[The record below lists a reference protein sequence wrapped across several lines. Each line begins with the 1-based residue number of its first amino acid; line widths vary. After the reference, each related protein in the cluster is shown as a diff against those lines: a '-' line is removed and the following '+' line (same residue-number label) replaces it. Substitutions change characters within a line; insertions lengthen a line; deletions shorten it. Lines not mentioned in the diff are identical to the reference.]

1 MSHFNMHDFL
11 DFGSLDD
18 YERLDFPAHEYRDGR
33 ILIHPAALRELA
45 NQAFTEIAY
54 RYPKGHLEEL
64 ATLLKDQAASDAEK
78 FVAASLLRNAA
89 IAAEGFYPMC
99 QDTGTALIYGW
110 RGTGLAGGTDD
121 EAAYLAEGA
130 SEAYKQNLLR
140 LSQLGPLTMLE
151 EKNTGD
157 NLPAGIDIRSVPGKE
172 YRFLFVAK
180 GGGSTSRLS
189 LSMESPS
196 ILKEDRLKT
205 VVAERI
211 KKLGA
216 AGCPPYTIGMVLG
229 GTSPSQT
236 MYALELA
243 VYGLLDNLPTVEME
257 RTSTIF
263 ADLLPD
269 GKTPGKISASSQ
281 HGFLPGSGL
290 RSIEW
295 EEILY
300 DLAVQTGI
308 GAQWG
313 GRHLALKTRAI
324 RLSRHAANLP
334 IAIGISCSAH
344 RTARAIINEHG
355 CFLEKL
361 ETDPARFL
369 PASIEVLPD
378 AVAID
383 LDTPQNQ
390 WLEQLRALK
399 AGTPVLLSG
408 TVTIARDAAHGRL
421 ETMVKSGIPIPEY
434 FLKHPVFYAG
444 PTEPLPG
451 KPSGSF
457 GPTTASRMD
466 AYLDFFMAHGASLVT
481 IAKGNR
487 SEQAQKALQKVR
499 GVYLAA
505 IGGAAALTAREHV
518 LESRIVD
525 FADLG
530 MEAVRLVKLARLPAM
545 VVIDASGRSLYA

>member
-1 MSHFNMHDFL
+1 MSQFNLYEFL
-11 DFGSLDD
+11 DFGSLED
-18 YERLDFPAHEYRDGR
+18 YERLNFPAPEKDNGR
-33 ILIHPAALRELA
+33 ILADPVILRELA
-45 NQAFTEIAY
+45 NRAFTEIAY
-54 RYPKGHLEEL
+54 RYPCGHLEEL
-64 ATLLKDQAASDAEK
+64 AKILKDKAAAEAEK

-110 RGTGLAGGTDD
+110 RGNGLVGGTAD
-121 EAAYLAEGA
+121 EAAWLAKGA
-130 SEAYKQNLLR
+130 SEAYTRNVLR
-140 LSQLGPLTMLE
+140 NSQLGPLTMLE

-157 NLPAGIDIRSVPGKE
+157 NLPAGVDIRSVPGNE
-172 YRFLFVAK
+172 YRFLFAAK

-189 LSMESPS
+189 LNMESPS
-196 ILKEDRLKT
+196 LLKEDRLKT

-211 KKLGA
+211 QKLGA

-243 VYGLLDNLPTVEME
+243 VYGLLDKLPTVEME
-257 RTSTIF
+257 RAATIF

-269 GKTPGKISASSQ
+269 GKSPGKTSVFAQ
-281 HGFLPGSGL
+281 QGFLPGMGI

-300 DLAVQTGI
+300 EMGVQTGI

-334 IAIGISCSAH
+334 LAIGISCSAH
-344 RTARAIINEHG
+344 RKARAVMNEQG
-355 CFLEKL
+355 WFLEKL
-361 ETDPARFL
+361 ESDPARFL
-369 PASIEVLPD
+369 PASMEVLPG
-378 AVAID
+378 AYEID
-383 LDTPQNQ
+383 LDTDQEK
-390 WLEQLRALK
+390 WLEKLRSLS

-408 TVTIARDAAHGRL
+408 TVTIARDAAHARL
-421 ETMVKSGIPIPEY
+421 ETMAKSGVPIPDY
-434 FLKHPVFYAG
+434 FREHPIFYAG

-451 KPSGSF
+451 RSSGSF

-466 AYLDFFMAHGASLVT
+466 NYLEFFMEKGASLVT

-487 SEQAQKALQKVR
+487 SNEAQHAIRKAR

-518 LESRIVD
+518 LESQIVD

-530 MEAVRLVKLARLPAM
+530 MEAVRLVRVVRLPAI
-545 VVIDASGRSLYA
+545 VVIDASGHSLYA